1 MLVNNFTVMHLQ
13 CYICICVWFLQ
24 ITFSQCIDSL
34 LVFCNAHLMLS
45 HKNKLAVIAA
55 HANNRLTDSLMLL

>member
-1 MLVNNFTVMHLQ
+1 MSSTVVVWSQ
-13 CYICICVWFLQ
+13 FYVYVRVCVCCLK

-55 HANNRLTDSLMLL
+55 HANNRYWYILVF